1 MYIGIMKNASKY
13 IFYIFI
19 LYWIISIPLAI
30 NQEKYNKKPVL
41 KYLYGIVIPKNY
53 KMFTGFTTRV
63 GKLEY
68 YFYNNKDTIYVD
80 AINSSRKQIKQN
92 FPFISMNFKLFSKFI
107 VSTRTLDNDY
117 VHYYLY
123 YHKKHKNSE
132 IDLINPSSLKAN
144 NKQNLKLVSLYKE
157 LRKVI
162 IKNEKIDT
170 LRYPNY
176 YFTIKTYHV
185 GTENTQE
192 NKLSKLMGT
201 QLILSSK

>member
-68 YFYNNKDTIYVD
+68 YFYNDKDTICID
-80 AINSSRKQIKQN
+80 AINSSRKQIKQS
-92 FPFISMNFKLFSKFI
+92 FPFISMNFKLFSKFVI
-107 VSTRTLDNDY
+107 NTRILDRDY
-117 VHYYLY
+117 VYYY
-123 YHKKHKNSE
+123 IINNKKYKYSNLE
-132 IDLINPSSLKAN
+132 LISLSSLKAN
-144 NKQNLKLVSLYKE
+144 NKRNLELVSLYKE

-176 YFTIKTYHV
+176 YFTIKTCHV
-185 GTENTQE
+185 GTEDTQE